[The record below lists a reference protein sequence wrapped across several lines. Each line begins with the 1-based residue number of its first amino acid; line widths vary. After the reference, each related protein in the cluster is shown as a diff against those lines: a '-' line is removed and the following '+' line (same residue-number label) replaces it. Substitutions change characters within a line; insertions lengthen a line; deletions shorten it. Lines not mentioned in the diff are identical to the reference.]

1 MLCINGSI
9 ALDKE
14 KMVPSKSPVLGMI
27 LKGFPRISET
37 FISNEILL
45 LEKAGFQIHIFSMRR
60 PRETFSHNNVKN
72 IRASVDYLPE
82 TLLVPLPRFLFHNFL
97 LAKQNPTIYWH
108 VLKSAVLRLR
118 QTRKVA
124 TIKHFLQAG
133 YLVHKFL
140 PDQNVVHLHAHF
152 AHSPT
157 SVASFTS
164 QLSGLPFSFTAHAK
178 DIYTSDPNLLGDKI
192 DKSEFV
198 VTCTEHNKQ
207 YLGGLLNSQKTPLYR
222 IYHGIDTKLFN
233 NRKEITPPETPYRLL
248 TVARITKKKG
258 IPTVLKAIRI
268 LCDEGFP
275 VKHILIG
282 DGDER
287 KSVLALMKDLK
298 LEKTTQWLG
307 TLPHE
312 KVLAHYREADL
323 FVLGCEIAPN
333 GDRDGIPNVI
343 LESMAMGVPVVSTQI
358 SAIPEVIADE
368 ATGLMV
374 PSHAPEEMAKAIKRL
389 LTDIE
394 LRKKVIESARTRVME
409 EFDNR
414 SLIRGLAKVF
424 AEKIPTFSH
433 LSIPKSSDDTG
444 G

>member
-1 MLCINGSI
+1 
-9 ALDKE
+9 
-14 KMVPSKSPVLGMI
+14 MVPAKPPALGMI

-60 PRETFSHNNVKN
+60 PRESFSHSSVKN

-82 TLLVPLPRFLFHNFL
+82 TLLVPLPRFLYHNLL
-97 LAKQNPTIYWH
+97 LAGQIPTIYRH
-108 VLKSAVLRLR
+108 VLKSAFLRFR
-118 QTRKVA
+118 QTRKLA

-140 PDQNVVHLHAHF
+140 PEQNVVHLHAHF
-152 AHSPT
+152 AHSPA

-178 DIYTSDPNLLGDKI
+178 DIYTSDPKHLGDKI
-192 DKSEFV
+192 DRSEFV
-198 VTCTEHNKQ
+198 VTCTEHNKE
-207 YLGGLLNSQKTPLYR
+207 YLAGIANSKKTPIYR

-248 TVARITKKKG
+248 TVARITRKKG
-258 IPTVLKAIRI
+258 IPTVLKAIRL

-275 VKHILIG
+275 IEHILIG

-298 LEKTTQWLG
+298 LDNISQWLG
-307 TLPHE
+307 TLPHV
-312 KVLAHYREADL
+312 KVLAHYRQSDL
-323 FVLGCEIAPN
+323 FVIGCEIAPN

-343 LESMAMGVPVVSTQI
+343 LESMAMGVPVVSTHV
-358 SAIPEVIADE
+358 SAIPEVIADK
-368 ATGLMV
+368 ASGLLV
-374 PSHAPEEMAKAIKRL
+374 PPHAPEEMAEAIKRL
-389 LTDIE
+389 LTDFE
-394 LRKKVIESARTRVME
+394 LRKRVIESARTRVME
-409 EFDNR
+409 KFDNR
-414 SLIRGLAKVF
+414 LLIRNLASVF
-424 AEKIPTFSH
+424 AKKIPAFSH
-433 LSIPKSSDDTG
+433 LSSS
-444 G
+444 